1 MSTANT
7 LQNIFDDIYEH
18 DKWNGGSGP
27 GSNKSNT
34 TEYVSYLNELL
45 SSLNIKSFLD
55 VGCGDW
61 QLAEQVDFTGIRYKG
76 IDVSEKAIKIAK
88 SKAPEGTDISNQQIN
103 EINESFDF
111 VHIKDVLQHLPLI
124 ECDKILGHASKSK
137 YVFVVNDHCEK
148 NNDIETGQH
157 RPINVLFW
165 PNSKLLKTINI
176 GGSIKSI
183 ILITK
188 IK

>member
-1 MSTANT
+1 MNT

-18 DKWNGGSGP
+18 NKWNGGSGP

-34 TEYVSYLNELL
+34 IEYVSYLNDLIR
-45 SSLNIKSFLD
+45 SLNVKSFLD

-61 QLAEQVDFTGIRYKG
+61 QLAEQLDFTGIRYKG
-76 IDVSEKAIKIAK
+76 IDVSKNAVIAAK
-88 SKAPEGTDISNQQIN
+88 SKAPDGTDISNQEIH

-124 ECDKILGHASKSK
+124 ECDKILGYASKNK
-137 YVFVVNDHCEK
+137 YVLVVNDHSES
-148 NNDIETGQH
+148 NGDIDAGQH

-165 PNSKLLKTINI
+165 PNSKLLRMFNI
-176 GGSIKSI
+176 GGFNKSAV
-183 ILITK
+183 LITNK
-188 IK
+188 

>member
-1 MSTANT
+1 VNT

-18 DKWNGGSGP
+18 NKWNGGSGP

-34 TEYVSYLNELL
+34 TEYVSYLNDLIR
-45 SSLNIKSFLD
+45 SLNVKSFLD

-61 QLAEQVDFTGIRYKG
+61 QLAEQLDFTGIRYKG
-76 IDVSEKAIKIAK
+76 IDVSKNAVIAAK
-88 SKAPEGTDISNQQIN
+88 SKAPDGTDISNQEIH

-124 ECDKILGHASKSK
+124 ECDKILGYASKNK
-137 YVFVVNDHCEK
+137 YVLVVNDHCES
-148 NNDIETGQH
+148 NGDIDAGQH
-157 RPINVLFW
+157 RPLNVLFW
-165 PNSKLLKTINI
+165 PNSKLVKMFNI
-176 GGSIKSI
+176 GGYVKSA
-183 ILITK
+183 ILITN

>member
-1 MSTANT
+1 MNT

-45 SSLNIKSFLD
+45 RSLNVKSFLD
-55 VGCGDW
+55 IGCGDW
-61 QLAEQVDFTGIRYKG
+61 QLAEQLDFTGIRYKG
-76 IDVSEKAIKIAK
+76 IDVSKNAVIAAK
-88 SKAPEGTDISNQQIN
+88 SKAPEGTDISNQ
-103 EINESFDF
+103 EIHEISESFDF

-137 YVFVVNDHCEK
+137 HVLVVNDHCES
-148 NNDIETGQH
+148 NSDIDAGQH
-157 RPINVLFW
+157 RPLNVLFW
-165 PNSKLLKTINI
+165 PNSRLLRMFNI
-176 GGSIKSI
+176 GGFNKSAV
-183 ILITK
+183 LITNK
-188 IK
+188 